1 MKILI
6 VCHGNICRSPMAEGI
21 LRHKLTKANIKHIIV
36 ESAGFESFHVG
47 DSPDNRAQSVM
58 KKYNIDISEKR
69 AQLFKVSDFDYFDHI
84 YIMDENNYH
93 FIKSFSRSENDMAK
107 TDYIMNTVNPN
118 LNYSVPDPYYGDK
131 DGFELVYRLL
141 ETACDRIIETII

>member
-69 AQLFKVSDFDYFDHI
+69 AKLFKVSDFDYFDHI

-141 ETACDRIIETII
+141 DTACDRIIETII